1 MKRTSF
7 LIVMLAALSLLAFA
21 QDKNAVHAPDGN
33 TWERVVS
40 ISIPPL
46 PNAPFSGVLDTVLT
60 KKLEDGTTIT
70 MQNHRNIM
78 RDSAGRIYQERRW
91 FQPPTASQEPAISRI
106 EISDP
111 KRHEKYYCNPNYKNC
126 QLFLYNAP
134 PTNVGATLNPPAGGP
149 VSLQRLDLGKNVLN
163 GVDVV
168 GTRETTTINAG
179 AMGNDRPIEI
189 TKEFWY
195 STQLGVNVSVKRV
208 DPRYGVQ
215 TFTLRDISMTEP
227 DPKSFN
233 IPDGYRLLQRSK
245 TLQTPPDEAEQ

>member
-1 MKRTSF
+1 MRRGISLLMGLVVSSF
-7 LIVMLAALSLLAFA
+7 LSLA
-21 QDKNAVHAPDGN
+21 QDNAGAHAPDGN

-40 ISIPPL
+40 IYIPPL
-46 PNAPFSGVLDTVLT
+46 TNAPFSGVLDTELT

-70 MQNHRNIM
+70 MKNHRVIM

-91 FQPPTASQEPAISRI
+91 FLPPSATQDPAITRI

-111 KRHEKYYCNPNYKNC
+111 IRHQKYFCNPNYKNC
-126 QLFLYNAP
+126 RPFLYNAP
-134 PTNVGATLNPPAGGP
+134 PVSEAATPNPPAGGP
-149 VSLQRLDLGKNVLN
+149 VSIQRLDLGKNVLN

-168 GTRETTTINAG
+168 GTRETMTINAG
-179 AMGNDRPIEI
+179 VMGNDRPIDV

-195 STQLGVNVSVKRV
+195 SPKLGVNVSVKRV

-215 TFTLRDISMTEP
+215 TFTLRDISLTEP

-233 IPDGYRLLQRSK
+233 VPEGYRLLEKSK
-245 TLQTPPDEAEQ
+245 AAAPPDESEQ